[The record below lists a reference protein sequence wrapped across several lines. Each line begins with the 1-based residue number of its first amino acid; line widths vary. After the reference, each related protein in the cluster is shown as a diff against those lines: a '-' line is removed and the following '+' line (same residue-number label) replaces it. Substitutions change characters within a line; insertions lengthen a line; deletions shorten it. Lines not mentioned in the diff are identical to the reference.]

1 VFLLIDQ
8 SSRYQPENEVEVRAR
23 CHMIACSALKLSDS
37 KGGLNL
43 CKTYTATSSMEQ
55 PIQADWTP
63 TPFNLLDGNPF
74 QYSSSSIST
83 ISGTEEFDTAIDQRD
98 NEKCVVCGDPL
109 WVERAYIVPK
119 TDARTV
125 SPLHYL
131 RIIY

>member
-1 VFLLIDQ
+1 
-8 SSRYQPENEVEVRAR
+8 
-23 CHMIACSALKLSDS
+23 
-37 KGGLNL
+37 
-43 CKTYTATSSMEQ
+43 MEQ

-83 ISGTEEFDTAIDQRD
+83 ISGTEEFDMGVDQRD

-119 TDARTV
+119 TDSRTV
-125 SPLHYL
+125 SLLHYL
-131 RIIY
+131 RIIYLAS